1 MDRHRTYSDEEISLV
16 VIKVSLSRAFINRI
30 AAMPLA
36 TFHRGAATPLHA
48 SQMRWLF
55 VGEALVLRKARRIS
69 LCS

>member
-1 MDRHRTYSDEEISLV
+1 
-16 VIKVSLSRAFINRI
+16 
-30 AAMPLA
+30 MPLA